1 MTRTRRDQLTE
12 EAADAAIE
20 QACRILRL
28 PTIRD
33 RFGDQAAAAARQQ
46 ATYKSFLSEL
56 LFIECEDRE
65 VRRKAR
71 LVKQAGFPRTKRLQ
85 DFDFAA
91 NPNVPPALVH
101 TLAKGAWIRAG
112 QPVCLIGD
120 SGTGK
125 SHLLIG
131 LGTAAAETGFKVRY
145 VTAAAPVNEL
155 VEAADDKH
163 LSKTIARYG
172 RIDLLCLDELGYL
185 ELDRRGAEL
194 LFQVFTEREERS
206 SIAIA
211 SNSAFSEW
219 GPHLHRP
226 AALRRDRRLLD
237 VRRVH
242 HRDRHRVVPAAHHQT
257 PTHQPRQLTTVC
269 LIFDQPYAEPTA
281 RHTRSSAAL
290 VSSWSLEIRCDTG
303 V

>member
-1 MTRTRRDQLTE
+1 MTRTTARGRDQITE

-71 LVKQAGFPRTKRLQ
+71 LVKQAGFPRTKRIE

-125 SHLLIG
+125 SHC
-131 LGTAAAETGFKVRY
+131 ETG
-145 VTAAAPVNEL
+145 A
-155 VEAADDKH
+155 
-163 LSKTIARYG
+163 
-172 RIDLLCLDELGYL
+172 
-185 ELDRRGAEL
+185 
-194 LFQVFTEREERS
+194 
-206 SIAIA
+206 
-211 SNSAFSEW
+211 W
-219 GPHLHRP
+219 
-226 AALRRDRRLLD
+226 
-237 VRRVH
+237 
-242 HRDRHRVVPAAHHQT
+242 
-257 PTHQPRQLTTVC
+257 
-269 LIFDQPYAEPTA
+269 
-281 RHTRSSAAL
+281 
-290 VSSWSLEIRCDTG
+290 
-303 V
+303 

>member
-1 MTRTRRDQLTE
+1 
-12 EAADAAIE
+12 
-20 QACRILRL
+20 
-28 PTIRD
+28 
-33 RFGDQAAAAARQQ
+33 
-46 ATYKSFLSEL
+46 
-56 LFIECEDRE
+56 
-65 VRRKAR
+65 VRA
-71 LVKQAGFPRTKRLQ
+71 
-85 DFDFAA
+85 
-91 NPNVPPALVH
+91 NVPPALVH

-145 VTAAAPVNEL
+145 VTAAALVNEL

-172 RIDLLCLDELGYL
+172 RVDLLCLDELGYL

-219 GPHLHRP
+219 ARTFTDPRLC
-226 AALRRDRRLLD
+226 AAIVDRLTFDASIIETGTESFRLRTTKRR
-237 VRRVH
+237 RTSRV
-242 HRDRHRVVPAAHHQT
+242 
-257 PTHQPRQLTTVC
+257 
-269 LIFDQPYAEPTA
+269 
-281 RHTRSSAAL
+281 
-290 VSSWSLEIRCDTG
+290 G
-303 V
+303 

>member
-1 MTRTRRDQLTE
+1 MTRTTSRGRDQLTE

-46 ATYKSFLSEL
+46 ATYKTFLSEL

-71 LVKQAGFPRTKRLQ
+71 LVKQAGFPRTKRIE

-131 LGTAAAETGFKVRY
+131 LGTTAAEAGFKVRY
-145 VTAAAPVNEL
+145 VTAAALVNEL
-155 VEAADDKH
+155 TPDRAAPRACLTM
-163 LSKTIARYG
+163 LSS
-172 RIDLLCLDELGYL
+172 
-185 ELDRRGAEL
+185 RR
-194 LFQVFTEREERS
+194 S
-206 SIAIA
+206 
-211 SNSAFSEW
+211 
-219 GPHLHRP
+219 
-226 AALRRDRRLLD
+226 RRLM
-237 VRRVH
+237 
-242 HRDRHRVVPAAHHQT
+242 T
-257 PTHQPRQLTTVC
+257 
-269 LIFDQPYAEPTA
+269 TA
-281 RHTRSSAAL
+281 R
-290 VSSWSLEIRCDTG
+290 
-303 V
+303 

>member
-1 MTRTRRDQLTE
+1 MTRTTARGRDQITE

-46 ATYKSFLSEL
+46 ATYKTFLSEL

-71 LVKQAGFPRTKRLQ
+71 LVKQAGFPRTKRIE

-131 LGTAAAETGFKVRY
+131 LGTAAAEAGFKVRY
-145 VTAAAPVNEL
+145 VTAAALVNEL
-155 VEAADDKH
+155 VEPPTTSTCPRPSPATAA
-163 LSKTIARYG
+163 SISFASMNSAISSSIAAARSCCFRCSPSG
-172 RIDLLCLDELGYL
+172 RNAPASRSRVTPRSASG
-185 ELDRRGAEL
+185 RAPSPTRGSAP
-194 LFQVFTEREERS
+194 RS
-206 SIAIA
+206 SIA
-211 SNSAFSEW
+211 
-219 GPHLHRP
+219 
-226 AALRRDRRLLD
+226 
-237 VRRVH
+237 
-242 HRDRHRVVPAAHHQT
+242 
-257 PTHQPRQLTTVC
+257 
-269 LIFDQPYAEPTA
+269 
-281 RHTRSSAAL
+281 
-290 VSSWSLEIRCDTG
+290 
-303 V
+303 